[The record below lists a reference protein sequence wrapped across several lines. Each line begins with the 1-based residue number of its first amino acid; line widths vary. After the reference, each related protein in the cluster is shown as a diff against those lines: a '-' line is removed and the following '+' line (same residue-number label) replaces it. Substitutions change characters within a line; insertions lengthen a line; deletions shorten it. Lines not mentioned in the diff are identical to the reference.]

1 MPGPAR
7 ESRVDTSQRTLLL
20 LHDGELADVR
30 AVAESLGA
38 RVVESAPAEAP
49 PDWDVLVASARHARD
64 TYLRSTR
71 LRAVR
76 VAVLES
82 NSRTLRNLVRRAGMD
97 LIVRRPVHPAAL
109 RLLLLHALYRGPER
123 RSRRVAVGAPVRF
136 RTGLRRR
143 DGVLADLSMRGC
155 MILSPRSMRVGQGIV
170 VWVPDA
176 TNEARSFAVRGAVVR
191 ILAGPGVERGFGV
204 DFGVVSKHLVPA
216 LKASVAAYLEGPAA
230 HAGSEAGKPRPT
242 LAEPPVAHEPD
253 AVEEAPVEPEPP
265 DERRERERRTYAG
278 RRVVALGEE
287 AARVLIG
294 RDLSTGGMRVDPTP
308 HLAIGQHLQIAIH
321 AGPGQTPL
329 VVQAEVVRDDGARGF
344 GLRFVGLDDAAERYL
359 AKMVDSLPGPEE
371 AEDAAVAE
379 DSAGGDVVI
388 SEIVEPPAR

>member
-1 MPGPAR
+1 MPGPAW
-7 ESRVDTSQRTLLL
+7 EPRVDTSQRTLLL

-38 RVVESAPAEAP
+38 RVVECAPAEAP

-82 NSRTLRNLVRRAGMD
+82 SSRTLRNLVRRAGMD
-97 LIVRRPVHPAAL
+97 LIVRRPVHPTAL

-155 MILSPRSMRVGQGIV
+155 MILSPRPVRVGQGIV

-176 TNEARSFAVRGAVVR
+176 GHESKSFAVRGAVVR
-191 ILAGPGVERGFGV
+191 LLGGAQGASGERGFGV
-204 DFGVVSKHLVPA
+204 DFGVVSKQLVA
-216 LKASVAAYLEGPAA
+216 QLKASVAAYLEGPAA
-230 HAGSEAGKPRPT
+230 HGGYDAGVTQPIASAPV
-242 LAEPPVAHEPD
+242 LAAEPM
-253 AVEEAPVEPEPP
+253 AVEAPAASEHP

-308 HLAIGQHLQIAIH
+308 HLAIAQHLQLAIH

-329 VVQAEVVRDDGARGF
+329 VVQAEVVRDDGERGF
-344 GLRFVGLDDAAERYL
+344 GLRFVGLDEAAERYL
-359 AKMVDSLPGPEE
+359 AKMVDSLPGSEE
-371 AEDAAVAE
+371 TADADAAGSE
-379 DSAGGDVVI
+379 VVI
-388 SEIVEPPAR
+388 SQIVDPPAP

>member
-1 MPGPAR
+1 MEP
-7 ESRVDTSQRTLLL
+7 SQRTLLL

-38 RVVESAPAEAP
+38 RVVECAPAEAP
-49 PDWDVLVASARHARD
+49 PDWDVLIASARHARD

-76 VAVLES
+76 VAVIES

-97 LIVRRPVHPAAL
+97 LIVRRPVHPTAL

-136 RTGLRRR
+136 RCGLRRR

-155 MILSPRSMRVGQGIV
+155 MILSPRSVRVGQGIV

-176 TNEARSFAVRGAVVR
+176 TNEAKSFAVRGAVVR
-191 ILAGPGVERGFGV
+191 ILSGPGVERGFGV

-230 HAGSEAGKPRPT
+230 HAGSEAGKPRPI
-242 LAEPPVAHEPD
+242 LAEPPVAQESIE
-253 AVEEAPVEPEPP
+253 VEAPIAPEHP

-308 HLAIGQHLQIAIH
+308 DLSVGQQLQIAIH

-329 VVQAEVVRDDGARGF
+329 VVQAAVVRDDGPRGL
-344 GLRFVGLDDAAERYL
+344 GLRFVALDEAAERYL
-359 AKMVDSLPGPEE
+359 AKMVDSLPDP
-371 AEDAAVAE
+371 DATGGAVASGDDDE
-379 DSAGGDVVI
+379 GGAVVI
-388 SEIVEPPAR
+388 SQIVEPLA

>member
-1 MPGPAR
+1 MD
-7 ESRVDTSQRTLLL
+7 SSQRTLLL

-30 AVAESLGA
+30 TVAESLGA
-38 RVVESAPAEAP
+38 KVVECAPADAP

-76 VAVLES
+76 VAVLEGS
-82 NSRTLRNLVRRAGMD
+82 SRTLRNLARRAGMD
-97 LIVRRPVHPAAL
+97 LIVRRPVHPTAL

-136 RTGLRRR
+136 RCGFRRR

-155 MILSPRSMRVGQGIV
+155 MILTPRSVRVGQGIV

-176 TNEARSFAVRGAVVR
+176 SNESKSFAVRGAVVR
-191 ILAGPGVERGFGV
+191 ILGGANGERGFGV
-204 DFGVVSKHLVPA
+204 DFGVVSKQLVA
-216 LKASVAAYLEGPAA
+216 QLKASVAAYLEGPAA
-230 HAGSEAGKPRPT
+230 HGGFEAVTPQGLPSALAPT
-242 LAEPPVAHEPD
+242 PVADEGP
-253 AVEEAPVEPEPP
+253 ATAEQA

-308 HLAIGQHLQIAIH
+308 HLAISQLLQIAIH

-329 VVQAEVVRDDGARGF
+329 VVSAEVVRDDGPGGF
-344 GLRFVGLDDAAERYL
+344 GLRFLGLDEAAERYL
-359 AKMVDSLPGPEE
+359 GKVVDSLPDPDATGNPV
-371 AEDAAVAE
+371 ASEDAAV
-379 DSAGGDVVI
+379 VI
-388 SEIVEPPAR
+388 SQIVDPPA

>member
-1 MPGPAR
+1 LSA
-7 ESRVDTSQRTLLL
+7 DLSQRLLLL

-38 RVVESAPAEAP
+38 KVVECAPGEAP
-49 PDWDVLVASARHARD
+49 PDWDVVVASARHARD
-64 TYLRSTR
+64 TYPRSTR

-76 VAVLES
+76 VAVLDS
-82 NSRTLRNLVRRAGMD
+82 SSRTLRNLVRRAGMD

-136 RTGLRRR
+136 RSGLRRR

-155 MILSPRSMRVGQGIV
+155 MILSPRPMRVGQGVV

-176 TNEARSFAVRGAVVR
+176 TNEGRSFAVRGAVVR
-191 ILAGPGVERGFGV
+191 ILSGASGERGFGV
-204 DFGVVSKHLVPA
+204 DFGVVSKHLVTP

-230 HAGSEAGKPRPT
+230 HAGFDAGMTQPLASAPLLVQAPT
-242 LAEPPVAHEPD
+242 PV
-253 AVEEAPVEPEPP
+253 EAPAKVAPAHP
-265 DERRERERRTYAG
+265 DERRERERRAYDG

-308 HLAIGQHLQIAIH
+308 HLAIGQQLQIAIH
-321 AGPGQTPL
+321 AGAGQTPL
-329 VVQAEVVRDDGARGF
+329 VVPAEVVRDDGARGF
-344 GLRFVGLDDAAERYL
+344 GLRFVGLDEAAERYL
-359 AKMVDSLPGPEE
+359 AKMVDSLPDPG
-371 AEDAAVAE
+371 AT
-379 DSAGGDVVI
+379 AGATASDDGEIVI
-388 SEIVEPPAR
+388 SQIVDPPA

>member
-1 MPGPAR
+1 VSA
-7 ESRVDTSQRTLLL
+7 DTSQRILLL

-30 AVAESLGA
+30 GVAESLGA
-38 RVVESAPAEAP
+38 RVVECAPADAP
-49 PDWDVLVASARHARD
+49 PDWDVLIASARHARD

-76 VAVLES
+76 VAVLDS
-82 NSRTLRNLVRRAGMD
+82 NSRTLRNLVRRAGVD
-97 LIVRRPVHPAAL
+97 LIVRRPVHPTAL

-155 MILSPRSMRVGQGIV
+155 MILSPRPVRVGQGIV

-191 ILAGPGVERGFGV
+191 RLTGASGERGFGV
-204 DFGVVSKHLVPA
+204 DFGVVSKQLVAA

-230 HAGSEAGKPRPT
+230 HAGFDAGTTQPIPSVAA
-242 LAEPPVAHEPD
+242 LVQAPIAAESPSA
-253 AVEEAPVEPEPP
+253 PEPA
-265 DERRERERRTYAG
+265 DERRERERRTYEG

-308 HLAIGQHLQIAIH
+308 HLAVGQQLQIAIH

-329 VVQAEVVRDDGARGF
+329 VVPAEVVRDDGPRGF
-344 GLRFVGLDDAAERYL
+344 GLRFVALDEAAERYL
-359 AKMVDSLPGPEE
+359 AKMVDSLPDPDATGS
-371 AEDAAVAE
+371 AAV
-379 DSAGGDVVI
+379 SGDDGDGEVVI
-388 SEIVEPPAR
+388 SQIVEPSAH

>member
-1 MPGPAR
+1 M
-7 ESRVDTSQRTLLL
+7 DTSHRTLLL

-30 AVAESLGA
+30 CVAESLGA
-38 RVVESAPAEAP
+38 RVVECAPADAP
-49 PDWDVLVASARHARD
+49 PDWDVLVATARHARD

-82 NSRTLRNLVRRAGMD
+82 RSRTLRNLVRRAGMD
-97 LIVRRPVHPAAL
+97 LIVRRPVHPTAL

-136 RTGLRRR
+136 RVGLRRR

-155 MILSPRSMRVGQGIV
+155 MILSRRPMRIGQAIV

-176 TNEARSFAVRGAVVR
+176 TSESKSFAVRGAVVR
-191 ILAGPGVERGFGV
+191 ILPSSSGERGFGV
-204 DFGVVSKHLVPA
+204 DFGVVSKQLVA
-216 LKASVAAYLEGPAA
+216 HLKASVAAYLEGPAA
-230 HAGSEAGKPRPT
+230 HAGLDAGTTQPLVSGAV
-242 LAEPPVAHEPD
+242 LAQAAIASGSPVAAEH
-253 AVEEAPVEPEPP
+253 P

-294 RDLSTGGMRVDPTP
+294 RDLSTGGMRVDPEP
-308 HLAIGQHLQIAIH
+308 HLAVGQKLQIAIH

-329 VVQAEVVRDDGARGF
+329 VVQAEVMRDDAEHGF
-344 GLRFVGLDDAAERYL
+344 GLRFLALDEAAERYL
-359 AKMVDSLPGPEE
+359 AKMVDSLPDADATQG
-371 AEDAAVAE
+371 AGASGDGEDRDGE
-379 DSAGGDVVI
+379 VVI
-388 SEIVEPPAR
+388 SQIIESPA

>member
-1 MPGPAR
+1 MSA
-7 ESRVDTSQRTLLL
+7 DTSQPTLLL

-38 RVVESAPAEAP
+38 KVVECAPADAP

-76 VAVLES
+76 VAVLEGS
-82 NSRTLRNLVRRAGMD
+82 SRTLRNLARRAGMD
-97 LIVRRPVHPAAL
+97 LIVRRPVHPTAL

-136 RTGLRRR
+136 RSGLRRR

-155 MILSPRSMRVGQGIV
+155 MILTSRPIRVGQGLV

-176 TNEARSFAVRGAVVR
+176 SNEAKSFAVRGAVVR
-191 ILAGPGVERGFGV
+191 ILSGANGERGFGV
-204 DFGVVSKHLVPA
+204 DFGVVAKQLVAP

-230 HAGSEAGKPRPT
+230 HAGFDAGTTQPLPT
-242 LAEPPVAHEPD
+242 ALAPAATELAAPATAEPA
-253 AVEEAPVEPEPP
+253 

-308 HLAIGQHLQIAIH
+308 HLGIGQQLQIAIH
-321 AGPGQTPL
+321 AGAGQTPL
-329 VVQAEVVRDDGARGF
+329 VVAAEVVRDDGPGGF
-344 GLRFVGLDDAAERYL
+344 GLRFIGLDEAAERYL
-359 AKMVDSLPGPEE
+359 GKMVDSLPDPDAKGPST
-371 AEDAAVAE
+371 ASEDGE
-379 DSAGGDVVI
+379 VVI
-388 SEIVEPPAR
+388 SQIVDPSA